1 MSDKD
6 IEELVMTEWNTYM
19 EVKNTSGQIYQ
30 SQVRLGEKGWE
41 KKYLWINVEFND
53 KLWMVESTEG
63 IEAFHSA
70 EKFKGE
76 RDGKSLSG
84 AIILQK
90 NMTGADV
97 LDAYL
102 NGVDVIPIDL
112 NKETKNDIQSN

>member
-1 MSDKD
+1 MSDKE

-19 EVKNTSGQIYQ
+19 EVKNTFGQIYQ

-53 KLWMVESTEG
+53 KPWTVESTEG

-70 EKFKGE
+70 EKFKVE

-90 NMTGADV
+90 DMTGAEA
-97 LDAYL
+97 LSAYL
-102 NGVDVIPIDL
+102 NGVHTIPIDL
-112 NKETKNDIQSN
+112 NKETRNDIQSN